1 MGCGPQPASRSLG
14 TQIHVPDAIL
24 KGGPAMNSMPFAR
37 VAGFIPAAHAH
48 AAKAVAAAAQRKRRT
63 AANDPSVDRG
73 SNT

>member
-1 MGCGPQPASRSLG
+1 
-14 TQIHVPDAIL
+14 
-24 KGGPAMNSMPFAR
+24 MNSMPFAR

-73 SNT
+73 LHT